1 MEADGSRTGVK
12 PEDSKRTWSN
22 GAKPIT
28 LARREGPRDR
38 AHGGAPDLGGKG
50 RRWAYAAPKE
60 GVRRGRGAPVSLLRV
75 RLDASPAANLSSHAD
90 STLLQV
96 DLAGALLARGP
107 SRPGREEHV
116 VVEVTQAEAPGSRR
130 RPQQVLL
137 TCDLKGIV
145 QTHFISV

>member
-1 MEADGSRTGVK
+1 MRRWKQMVAEQVLNQRIQNAPGPTGQN
-12 PEDSKRTWSN
+12 PSHLR
-22 GAKPIT
+22 G
-28 LARREGPRDR
+28 GR